1 MPQDTAH
8 SDSDWG
14 SSGTDES
21 SLDSKK
27 VCGISN
33 DDCLLVE
40 LTNKSNTHAIA
51 FRSWLK
57 SPYSSDMLDKIIE
70 TGREIVIDWPKNT
83 DVRPASLH
91 PLRKN
96 AIIGKFLEVK
106 RA

>member
-27 VCGISN
+27 V
-33 DDCLLVE
+33 
-40 LTNKSNTHAIA
+40 
-51 FRSWLK
+51 
-57 SPYSSDMLDKIIE
+57 
-70 TGREIVIDWPKNT
+70 EIVIDWPKNT

-96 AIIGKFLEVK
+96 AIIGKFLEIK
-106 RA
+106 RTKSYLQ